1 MSILTYRSG
10 RAAIAGIVLVIPA
23 LLAGCDVK
31 QELLGIQQPQII
43 GPDNVGGPTGAAAL
57 RIGALGAF
65 EGWVMGGG
73 GNSSN
78 IAMFG
83 DLLTDEWKSG
93 DTFAQHNEADQ
104 RIVQTTNS
112 VLAGEYGGVQTARGR
127 AQNAIDAL
135 QQFSPE
141 LTAQIG
147 EMYFVKAYAEL
158 ILSEDFCN
166 GVPFGSTVNG
176 VVTYTAPITNKDGLT
191 MAAARLDT
199 ALTLANGTD
208 AFAKSIHYV
217 AEVAK
222 ARALVGLGQFAAAA
236 ALVNDVPTTFQYLTT
251 FSQTT
256 RDNQEW
262 VGNGSASVARFVVG
276 DSFDIVAGQKN
287 VIKNAIPFA
296 SAGDPRVPVSGST
309 TGTTR
314 SIDVSTS
321 WVGQTIWGRDDAYPV
336 LSGIDARLIQG
347 EAQLNAADYVGMM
360 ATLNA
365 LRTTSQTIGVY
376 KVPVM
381 PALTT
386 TPATKDAAINLFFRE
401 KAFWQFGRGFRL
413 GDMRRL
419 IRVYGRTQDQ
429 VFPTG
434 VFFKNGAYG
443 TDVNLPVTDGEL
455 TNPNFHGCIDRNA

>member
-1 MSILTYRSG
+1 MSIHRYQ
-10 RAAIAGIVLVIPA
+10 RALMAGLAAALPVLA
-23 LLAGCDVK
+23 AGCDVK

-57 RIGALGAF
+57 RVGALGAF
-65 EGWVMGGG
+65 QGWVMGGG

-78 IAMFG
+78 IAMFS

-104 RIVQTTNS
+104 RVVQTNNS
-112 VLAGEYGGVQTARGR
+112 VLAGEYSGVQTARGR

-135 QQFSPE
+135 IANSPE
-141 LTAQIG
+141 LTSQIG
-147 EMYFVKAYAEL
+147 EMYFLKAYAEL

-166 GVPFGSTVNG
+166 GVPFGFTVNG
-176 VVTYTAPITNKDGLT
+176 VVTYTQPLTNKDGLT
-191 MAAARLDT
+191 LAVARLDT
-199 ALTLANGTD
+199 ALKMVTATD
-208 AFAKSIHYV
+208 AFGQNIHYTL
-217 AEVAK
+217 EVAK
-222 ARALVGLGQFAAAA
+222 ARALIDLGQFSAAAA
-236 ALVNDVPTTFQYLTT
+236 MVADVPTNYQYLTT

-287 VIKNAIPFA
+287 VIKNAVPFA
-296 SAGDPRVPVSGST
+296 SAGDPRVPVTGST
-309 TGTTR
+309 TGATK

-336 LSGIDARLIQG
+336 LSGIDARLIEG
-347 EAQLNAADYVGMM
+347 EAQLNAGDYAGMT

-365 LRTTSQTIGVY
+365 LRTTSQTIGAY

-381 PALTT
+381 PALTAA
-386 TPATKDAAINLFFRE
+386 TPATKDVALNLFFRE
-401 KAFWQFGRGFRL
+401 KAFWQFGRGYRL
-413 GDMRRL
+413 GDFRRL
-419 IRVYGRTQDQ
+419 IRIYSRTQDQ

-434 VFFKNGAYG
+434 AFFKNGQYG

>member
-1 MSILTYRSG
+1 MSLLRYSVR
-10 RAAIAGIVLVIPA
+10 RAAVAAIAIAVPA
-23 LLAGCDVK
+23 LFAACDAK
-31 QELLGIQQPQII
+31 QELLGIQQPQVI
-43 GPDNVGGPTGAAAL
+43 GPDNVTGATGAAAL
-57 RIGALGAF
+57 RVGALGSF

-104 RIVQTTNS
+104 RIVQTNNS

-135 QQFSPE
+135 RQFSPE
-141 LTAQIG
+141 LTGQIA
-147 EMYFVKAYAEL
+147 EMYFLKSYAEL

-166 GVPFGSTVNG
+166 GIPFGSTVNG
-176 VVTYTAPITNKDGLT
+176 VVTYTQPVTNKDGLT
-191 MAAARLDT
+191 MAVARLDS
-199 ALTLANGTD
+199 ALGLATGTD
-208 AFAKSIHYV
+208 AFAKSVHSTLEI
-217 AEVAK
+217 AK
-222 ARALVGLGQFAAAA
+222 ARALVDLGQFSAAAA
-236 ALVNDVPTTFQYLTT
+236 VVADVPTNFQYLTN

-287 VIKNAIPFA
+287 LIKNAIPFA
-296 SAGDPRVPVSGST
+296 SAGDPRVPVNGST
-309 TGTTR
+309 TGTTK
-314 SIDVSTS
+314 SIDVSTP
-321 WVGQTIWGRDDAYPV
+321 WVGLAIWGRDDAYPV

-347 EAQLNAADYVGMM
+347 EAQLNAGDYTGMM

-365 LRTTSQTIGVY
+365 LRAASQTIGTY

-401 KAFWQFGRGFRL
+401 KAFWQFGRGYRL

-434 VFFKNGAYG
+434 VFFKNGTYG

>member
-1 MSILTYRSG
+1 MAFSS
-10 RAAIAGIVLVIPA
+10 
-23 LLAGCDVK
+23 
-31 QELLGIQQPQII
+31 PQII
-43 GPDNVGGPTGAAAL
+43 GPDNVGGATGAAAL
-57 RIGALGAF
+57 RVGALGAF
-65 EGWVMGGG
+65 QGWVMGGG

-104 RIVQTTNS
+104 RTVQTNNS

-141 LTAQIG
+141 LTGQIA

-166 GVPFGSTVNG
+166 GVPFGNTVNG
-176 VVTYTAPITNKDGLT
+176 VVNYTQPLTNKDGLT
-191 MAAARLDT
+191 LAAARIDT
-199 ALTLANGTD
+199 ALKLANGTD
-208 AFAKSIHYV
+208 AFSVSIHYTL
-217 AEVAK
+217 EVAK
-222 ARALVGLGQFAAAA
+222 ARALIGLGQFAAAA
-236 ALVNDVPTTFQYLTT
+236 ALVTDVPTSFQYLTT

-276 DSFDIVAGQKN
+276 DSFDIIGGQKN
-287 VIKNAIPFA
+287 IIKNALPFA
-296 SAGDPRVPVSGST
+296 SAGDPRVPVAGST
-309 TGTTR
+309 TGSTK

-321 WVGQTIWGRDDAYPV
+321 WVGQTIWARDDAYPV

-347 EAQLNAADYVGMM
+347 EAQLFAGDYAGMM
-360 ATLNA
+360 TTLNA
-365 LRTTSQTIGVY
+365 LRAASPTIGLY

-434 VFFKNGAYG
+434 AFFKNGSYG
-443 TDVNLPVTDGEL
+443 TDVNLPVTEREL

>member
-1 MSILTYRSG
+1 MSIHIFRARRAIL
-10 RAAIAGIVLVIPA
+10 AAIALATV
-23 LLAGCDVK
+23 AGCDVK

-43 GPDNVGGPTGAAAL
+43 GPDNVGGPTGAEAL
-57 RIGALGAF
+57 RVGALGSF
-65 EGWVMGGG
+65 QGWVMGGG

-104 RIVQTTNS
+104 RVVQTNNS

-135 QQFSPE
+135 RAAEPE
-141 LTAQIG
+141 QTGEIG
-147 EMYFVKAYAEL
+147 EMYFLKAYAEL

-176 VVTYTAPITNKDGLT
+176 VVNYTQPLTNKDGL
-191 MAAARLDT
+191 ALASARLDT
-199 ALTLANGTD
+199 ALKLVTGTD
-208 AFAKSIHYV
+208 AFSLNIHYTL
-217 AEVAK
+217 EVAK
-222 ARALVGLGQFAAAA
+222 ARALVDLAQFSAAA
-236 ALVNDVPTTFQYLTT
+236 ALVADVPTSFQYLTT

-287 VIKNAIPFA
+287 IIKNAIPFA
-296 SAGDPRVPVSGST
+296 SAGDPRVPVTGST
-309 TGTTR
+309 TGATR

-321 WVGQTIWGRDDAYPV
+321 WVGQKIWGRDDAYPV
-336 LSGIDARLIQG
+336 LSGIDARLIEG
-347 EAQLNAADYVGMM
+347 EAQLNAANYTGML

-365 LRTTSQTIGVY
+365 LRAASPTIGVY

-386 TPATKDAAINLFFRE
+386 VPATKDAAIDLFFRE
-401 KAFWQFGRGFRL
+401 KAFWQFGRGYRL

-419 IRVYGRTQDQ
+419 IRVYGRTQDK

-434 VFFKNGAYG
+434 AFFKNGSYG

>member
-1 MSILTYRSG
+1 MSISKYTTR
-10 RAAIAGIVLVIPA
+10 RAVFAGVAMALPA
-23 LLAGCDVK
+23 LFAACDVK
-31 QELLGIQQPQII
+31 QELLGVQQPQVIA
-43 GPDNVGGPTGAAAL
+43 PENVGGATGAAAL
-57 RIGALGAF
+57 RVGALGSF
-65 EGWVMGGG
+65 QGWVMGGG

-78 IAMFG
+78 IAMFS
-83 DLLTDEWKSG
+83 DMLTDVWKSG

-104 RIVQTTNS
+104 RIVQTNNS
-112 VLAGEYGGVQTARGR
+112 VLAGEYTGVQTARGR

-135 QQFSPE
+135 QEFSPE
-141 LTAQIG
+141 LTSQIA

-166 GVPFGSTVNG
+166 GVPYGNTVG
-176 VVTYTAPITNKDGLT
+176 TVVTYTDPITNKDGLT
-191 MAAARLDT
+191 LAAARLDT
-199 ALTLANGTD
+199 ALTLATGTD
-208 AFAKSIHYV
+208 AFSLNIHYTL
-217 AEVAK
+217 EVAK
-222 ARALVGLGQFAAAA
+222 ARALVNLGQFPAAA
-236 ALVNDVPTTFQYLTT
+236 ALVADVPTSYAYLTT

-276 DSFDIVAGQKN
+276 DSFDIIAGQKN
-287 VIKNAIPFA
+287 IIKNAIPFA

-309 TGTTR
+309 TGTTK

-336 LSGIDARLIQG
+336 LSGIDARLFQA
-347 EAQLNAADYVGMM
+347 EAQLNAADYTGMM

-381 PALTT
+381 AALTT
-386 TPATKDAAINLFFRE
+386 TPTTKDAAINLFFRE
-401 KAFWQFGRGFRL
+401 KAFWQFGRGYRL
-413 GDMRRL
+413 GDLRRL
-419 IRVYGRTQDQ
+419 IRLYGRTQDQ
-429 VFPTG
+429 VFPAG
-434 VFFKNGAYG
+434 AFHKNGTYG

-455 TNPNFHGCIDRNA
+455 TNPKFHGCIDRNA

>member
-1 MSILTYRSG
+1 MSIHTFRKR
-10 RAAIAGIVLVIPA
+10 RAILAVMA
-23 LLAGCDVK
+23 LAMVGACDAK

-43 GPDNVGGPTGAAAL
+43 GPDNVGGATGAAAL
-57 RIGALGAF
+57 RIGALGSF
-65 EGWVMGGG
+65 QGWVMGGG
-73 GNSSN
+73 GNGSN

-104 RIVQTTNS
+104 RTVQTNNS
-112 VLAGEYGGVQTARGR
+112 VLATEYVAAQTARGR

-141 LTAQIG
+141 LTGQIG
-147 EMYFVKAYAEL
+147 EMYFLKAYAEL

-166 GVPFGSTVNG
+166 GVPFGFTVNG
-176 VVTYTAPITNKDGLT
+176 VVTYTQPLTNKDGLT
-191 MAAARLDT
+191 LAIARIDT
-199 ALTLANGTD
+199 ALKIVTGTD
-208 AFAKSIHYV
+208 AFSVNVHYTL
-217 AEVAK
+217 EVAK
-222 ARALVGLGQFAAAA
+222 ARALVDLGQFAAAA
-236 ALVNDVPTTFQYLTT
+236 ALLTDVPTSYQYLTT

-276 DSFDIVAGQKN
+276 DSFDIIGGQKN
-287 VIKNAIPFA
+287 IIKNAIPFA
-296 SAGDPRVPVSGST
+296 SAGDPRVPVTGST
-309 TGTTR
+309 TGTTK

-347 EAQLNAADYVGMM
+347 EAQLNAGDYAGMM
-360 ATLNA
+360 TTLNA
-365 LRTTSQTIGVY
+365 LRTASQTIGAY

-381 PALTT
+381 AALTT
-386 TPATKDAAINLFFRE
+386 TPTTKDAAINLFFRE
-401 KAFWQFGRGFRL
+401 KAFWQFGRGYRL

-419 IRVYGRTQDQ
+419 IRVYLRTQDQ

-434 VFFKNGAYG
+434 AFFKNGSYG

-455 TNPNFHGCIDRNA
+455 TNPNFHGCIDRSA

>member
-1 MSILTYRSG
+1 MSIHIFRARRAIL
-10 RAAIAGIVLVIPA
+10 AAIALATV
-23 LLAGCDVK
+23 AGCDVK

-43 GPDNVGGPTGAAAL
+43 GPDNVGGPTGAEAL
-57 RIGALGAF
+57 RVGALGSF
-65 EGWVMGGG
+65 QGWVMGGG

-104 RIVQTTNS
+104 RVVQTNNS

-135 QQFSPE
+135 RAAEPE
-141 LTAQIG
+141 QTGEIG
-147 EMYFVKAYAEL
+147 EMYFLKAYAEL

-176 VVTYTAPITNKDGLT
+176 VVNYTQPLTNKDGL
-191 MAAARLDT
+191 ALASARLDT
-199 ALTLANGTD
+199 ALKLVTGTD
-208 AFAKSIHYV
+208 AFSLNIHYTL
-217 AEVAK
+217 EVAK
-222 ARALVGLGQFAAAA
+222 ARALVDLAQFSAAA
-236 ALVNDVPTTFQYLTT
+236 ALVADVPTSFQYLTT

-287 VIKNAIPFA
+287 IIKNAIPFA
-296 SAGDPRVPVSGST
+296 SAGDPRVPVTGST
-309 TGTTR
+309 TGATR

-321 WVGQTIWGRDDAYPV
+321 WVGQKIWGRDDAYPV
-336 LSGIDARLIQG
+336 LSGIDARLIEG
-347 EAQLNAADYVGMM
+347 EAQLNAANYAGML

-365 LRTTSQTIGVY
+365 LRAASPTIGVY

-386 TPATKDAAINLFFRE
+386 VPATKDAAIDLFFRE
-401 KAFWQFGRGFRL
+401 KAFWQFGRGYRL

-419 IRVYGRTQDQ
+419 IRVYGRTQDK

-434 VFFKNGAYG
+434 AFFKNGSYG